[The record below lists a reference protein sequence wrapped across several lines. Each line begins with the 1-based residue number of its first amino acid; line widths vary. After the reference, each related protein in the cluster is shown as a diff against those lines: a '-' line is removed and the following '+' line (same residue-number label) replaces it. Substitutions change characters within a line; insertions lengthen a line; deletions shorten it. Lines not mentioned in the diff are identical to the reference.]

1 MVVETSQAMVLRMQR
16 RAGSQYPL
24 SVHSASDLPSIRSHF
39 PMVSH
44 TEHQPTA
51 HKPLGNTDE
60 PITTPNRTSSPLAV
74 TAHPSTPRTWPD
86 QSTFLW
92 LCLFRDF
99 VKMRLAPH
107 KLDFVW
113 KLDILTFITTSCFSW
128 LNNMPSNR
136 RTTFIHRSPSDEC

>member
-1 MVVETSQAMVLRMQR
+1 VVVETSQAMVLRMQR

-86 QSTFLW
+86 QSTFPW

-107 KLDFVW
+107 NATGSSQVRFCLEIGHPDIYHDFMLFLV
-113 KLDILTFITTSCFSW
+113 K
-128 LNNMPSNR
+128 
-136 RTTFIHRSPSDEC
+136 